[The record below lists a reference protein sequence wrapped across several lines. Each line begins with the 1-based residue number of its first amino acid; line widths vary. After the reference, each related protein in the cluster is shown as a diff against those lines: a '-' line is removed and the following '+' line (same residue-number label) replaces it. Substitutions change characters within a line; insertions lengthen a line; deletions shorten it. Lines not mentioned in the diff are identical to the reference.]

1 MKRNLVGTI
10 LCAFFGVCCLIGFIS
25 NIDQDPQPI
34 GIIGPVILMIV
45 FFGMAVYNL
54 VRWFQFSRTG
64 FINKATGKQIKFEPT
79 AKTKGIWIDDT
90 NKLWQIRFTFSPK
103 TFHYTDLKDYEIVKE
118 TQRVSSSSSQAQ
130 RTMFGTLGSSTRVS
144 SQMLSYLALEIKLVN
159 MQRFRW
165 VLSVYR
171 KHESLA
177 DAEDAAEL
185 LEYIKNDNQQN
196 SR

>member
-1 MKRNLVGTI
+1 MKKHIVGI
-10 LCAFFGVCCLIGFIS
+10 SVCAFVGACCLIGAIFNRIAG
-25 NIDQDPQPI
+25 QPVQAYA
-34 GIIGPVILMIV
+34 GPVLIALFM
-45 FFGMAVYNL
+45 FGLAIYNL

-64 FINKATGKQIKFEPT
+64 FINKATGKHIKFEPT

-103 TFHYTDLKDYEIVKE
+103 TFHYSDLKDYEIVKE
-118 TQRVSSSSSQAQ
+118 TQRVLSGSSQAQ
-130 RTMFGTLGSSTRVS
+130 RTMFGTMGSSTQVS

-165 VLSVYR
+165 VLNVYR

-185 LEYIKNDNQQN
+185 LKYIKDNQ
-196 SR
+196 